1 MQKKKRK
8 KKQGCGDFGVMQV
21 VRALLAA
28 KELTTIISQQ
38 CTKKDTTRRL
48 WGRGRWMKMIMR
60 AVLTNTKRRRMPN

>member
-1 MQKKKRK
+1 
-8 KKQGCGDFGVMQV
+8 MQV

-38 CTKKDTTRRL
+38 GTKKDTIRRL
-48 WGRGRWMKMIMR
+48 WGRGRRMKTIMR